1 MISGYNIELDSIAW
15 GRMKNNN
22 WKCCMFF
29 LSYMFFFSKKK
40 FVIETNEPRV
50 LEKLPI
56 LAHKKSEVKKMD
68 HSTTVLSLIF
78 QYNRKS
84 FVNENIFTRVNFI
97 DKDRWLI
104 ECVQNKKILLWDY
117 RGRKIS
123 AKINFPFF

>member
-1 MISGYNIELDSIAW
+1 
-15 GRMKNNN
+15 
-22 WKCCMFF
+22 
-29 LSYMFFFSKKK
+29 
-40 FVIETNEPRV
+40 
-50 LEKLPI
+50 
-56 LAHKKSEVKKMD
+56 MD